1 MPLKK
6 LFTPYLALPRPMW
19 VLFFV
24 QVINRTGNFIAPFLT
39 LLLTRQLGQSD
50 AEAGLWITAT
60 MLSGTLGILASGKA
74 CDHWGRKPVLG
85 AGMGVSALLIGAGG
99 FFPQHETI
107 VWIILVMSFF
117 QGMVSPA
124 IAALIAD
131 LTPPDK
137 RKDAYAL
144 NYLGINVG
152 VAVGPMIAG
161 FLFEHNIN
169 WLFWLDALSSF
180 IALAL
185 VFAWIPKV
193 VPHAFAHSTAAD
205 RDERFHEGSALREFF
220 RRRALVIFCGL
231 LMVVN
236 LVTSQTHFALP
247 LYTGRRFDAQGALAY
262 GWIMSVNAL
271 TVVSMT
277 PLASH
282 LTRRQRPLISMM
294 WGTLF
299 YCAGF
304 VLMALPLN
312 IPFLLVSTFIWTLGE
327 IWFSINTGVYIA
339 AKTPANLRGQFHA
352 YREFISSLGRMAA
365 PLAGAFLIA
374 HTGIYLMWITVTLIG
389 LFTAA
394 GFLNLDRTEMGVN
407 AGRNTGKN

>member
-1 MPLKK
+1 
-6 LFTPYLALPRPMW
+6 
-19 VLFFV
+19 
-24 QVINRTGNFIAPFLT
+24 
-39 LLLTRQLGQSD
+39 
-50 AEAGLWITAT
+50 
-60 MLSGTLGILASGKA
+60 
-74 CDHWGRKPVLG
+74 
-85 AGMGVSALLIGAGG
+85 
-99 FFPQHETI
+99 
-107 VWIILVMSFF
+107 MSFF

-131 LTPPDK
+131 LTEPEN

-152 VAVGPMIAG
+152 VAIGPMIAG

-169 WLFWLDALSSF
+169 WLFWLDAFSSGV
-180 IALAL
+180 AL
-185 VFAWIPKV
+185 VLIFAWIPKV
-193 VPHAFAHSTAAD
+193 VPYAFAHSTAAD
-205 RDERFHEGSALREFF
+205 GSGDERFHEGSALREFF
-220 RRRALVIFCGL
+220 RRQRLVIFCCL
-231 LMVVN
+231 LMIVN

-247 LYTGRRFDAQGALAY
+247 LYTGKRFDAQGALTY

-282 LTRRQRPLISMM
+282 LTRRQRPLMSLM

-365 PLAGAFLIA
+365 PLFGAFLVA
-374 HTGIYLMWITVTLIG
+374 HTGIYLMWIAVAG
-389 LFTAA
+389 LGLCAAA

-407 AGRNTGKN
+407 AGRNTGNN

>member
-1 MPLKK
+1 MNPKK
-6 LFTPYLALPRPMW
+6 LFTPYLALSRPMW

-24 QVINRTGNFIAPFLT
+24 QVINRMGNFIAPFLT

-60 MLSGTLGILASGKA
+60 MLAGTLGILSSGKA
-74 CDHWGRKPVLG
+74 SDHWGRKPVLG
-85 AGMGVSALLIGAGG
+85 AGMGISALLIGAGG
-99 FFPQHETI
+99 FFPQDEAI
-107 VWIILVMSFF
+107 VWIILAMSFF

-124 IAALIAD
+124 ISALIAD
-131 LTPPDK
+131 LTRPEE

-152 VAVGPMIAG
+152 VAIGPMIAG

-169 WLFWLDALSSF
+169 WLFWLDALSSAA
-180 IALAL
+180 ALVL

-193 VPHAFAHSTAAD
+193 APHAFAHPAGSEG
-205 RDERFHEGSALREFF
+205 DERFHEGSALHEFF
-220 RRRALVIFCGL
+220 RRYRLVLFCGIL
-231 LMVVN
+231 LVVN

-247 LYTGRRFDAQGALAY
+247 LYMSGRFDARGALAY

-271 TVVSMT
+271 TVVSIT
-277 PLASH
+277 PIACH
-282 LTRRQRPLISMM
+282 LTRKQRPLISMT
-294 WGTLF
+294 WGMLF

-304 VLMALPLN
+304 VFMALPLN
-312 IPFLLVSTFIWTLGE
+312 IPLLLASTFVWTLGE

-339 AKTPANLRGQFHA
+339 ARTPANLRGQFHS

-365 PLAGAFLIA
+365 PLFGAFLIA
-374 HTGIYLMWITVTLIG
+374 QTGIYVMWIAVAAVG
-389 LFTAA
+389 LVAVA
-394 GFLNLDRTEMGVN
+394 GFIHLDRTEMGVN
-407 AGRNTGKN
+407 AGKN

>member
-6 LFTPYLALPRPMW
+6 LFTPYLALSRPMW

-24 QVINRTGNFIAPFLT
+24 QVINRMGNFIAPFLT

-74 CDHWGRKPVLG
+74 SDHWGRKPVLA
-85 AGMGVSALLIGAGG
+85 AGMGISALLIGAGG
-99 FFPQHETI
+99 FFPHNGAI
-107 VWIILVMSFF
+107 VWIILAMSFF

-169 WLFWLDALSSF
+169 WLFWLDALSSAA
-180 IALAL
+180 ALAL
-185 VFAWIPKV
+185 VSAWIPKV

-205 RDERFHEGSALREFF
+205 GGGDERFHEGSALREFF
-220 RRRALVIFCGL
+220 RRHRLVIFCGL
-231 LMVVN
+231 LMIVN

-282 LTRRQRPLISMM
+282 LTRRQRPLVSMM

-304 VLMALPLN
+304 SLMVLPLD

-339 AKTPANLRGQFHA
+339 AKTPANLRGQFHS

-374 HTGIYLMWITVTLIG
+374 HTGIYAMWIAVAGIG
-389 LFTAA
+389 LIAAA
-394 GFLNLDRTEMGVN
+394 GFIRLDLAE
-407 AGRNTGKN
+407 RNTMC

>member
-1 MPLKK
+1 
-6 LFTPYLALPRPMW
+6 MW

-24 QVINRTGNFIAPFLT
+24 QVINRMGNFIAPFLT

-60 MLSGTLGILASGKA
+60 MLFGTLGILSSGKA
-74 CDHWGRKPVLG
+74 SDHWGRKPVLA
-85 AGMGVSALLIGAGG
+85 AGMGVSAILIGAGG
-99 FFPQHETI
+99 FFPQNEAI
-107 VWIILVMSFF
+107 VWIILAMSFF

-124 IAALIAD
+124 ISALIAD
-131 LTPPDK
+131 LTPPEK

-152 VAVGPMIAG
+152 VAIGPMIAG

-169 WLFWLDALSSF
+169 WLFWLDALSSAA
-180 IALAL
+180 ALAL

-193 VPHAFAHSTAAD
+193 VPHAFAHQAGSD
-205 RDERFHEGSALREFF
+205 GDERFHEGSALREFF
-220 RRRALVIFCGL
+220 RRHRLVFFCGIL
-231 LMVVN
+231 LVVN

-247 LYTGRRFDAQGALAY
+247 LYTGRRFDTQGALAF

-282 LTRRQRPLISMM
+282 LTRRQRPLVSMT

-304 VLMALPLN
+304 ALMALPLG
-312 IPFLLVSTFIWTLGE
+312 IPLLLVSTYVWTLGE
-327 IWFSINTGVYIA
+327 IWFSINIGVYIA
-339 AKTPANLRGQFHA
+339 ARTPVNLRGQFHS

-365 PLAGAFLIA
+365 PLLGAFLIA
-374 HTGIYLMWITVTLIG
+374 QTGIYVMWIAVAGVG
-389 LFTAA
+389 LCAAA
-394 GFLNLDRTEMGVN
+394 GFIRLDRAEMGI
-407 AGRNTGKN
+407 NTGKN